1 MFKINWKVLILTV
14 IIGVCIAIATGFII
28 EHPQTGIPGNKFFGW
43 PLVWRISEMETG
55 TEICSYFELF
65 VDCIFWIVIALVI
78 FLFAGVMKS

>member
-14 IIGVCIAIATGFII
+14 IIGVCIVIA
-28 EHPQTGIPGNKFFGW
+28 TGIPGNKFFGW

-78 FLFAGVMKS
+78 FLFAKITKS